1 MSRSP
6 MPLSHYRTDATPRSA
21 PHTGRLACGRE
32 TLFSAA
38 LHGLGVLLLGR
49 LVLAGLPVTAPST
62 AAVTVVFAPPRPPIT
77 VAPPALQH
85 TETLQT
91 KATPA
96 QPAVVQP
103 AVVQSAMA
111 QSTVSPVLAQSASH
125 TPASRIPASGT
136 ARARP
141 VQIAHVPTR
150 PMPPKASQPERPNLP
165 VQQSASASAKAAQ
178 PAVSDGWLGPFTA
191 QVQQAVQDAATYPP
205 TARTMRMQGRVE
217 VGFDY
222 RDGAARD
229 PRIVHTSRSGLLDR
243 AALLAVSTARYPR
256 LTGPAGLQ
264 SLPLVIT
271 VAFTLITDG

>member
-1 MSRSP
+1 

-96 QPAVVQP
+96 QP